1 MARER
6 LKEHKKFWGSKRR
19 DATVI
24 ALDIFIQSEMS
35 KSKRS
40 RNLSGSGSSYKE
52 EVDDEDKDGAEEEKE
67 EEKEHSEEED
77 AENADYEDDNGGG
90 SAEEG
95 DKDLQRKDAA
105 AKAWEKNYLARAS
118 TGVTSSSTV
127 S

>member
-1 MARER
+1 MESR
-6 LKEHKKFWGSKRR
+6 LMQMYGMVALLAGS
-19 DATVI
+19 V
-24 ALDIFIQSEMS
+24 
-35 KSKRS
+35 
-40 RNLSGSGSSYKE
+40 
-52 EVDDEDKDGAEEEKE
+52 

-95 DKDLQRKDAA
+95 DKDLQRKEAA

>member
-1 MARER
+1 
-6 LKEHKKFWGSKRR
+6 
-19 DATVI
+19 
-24 ALDIFIQSEMS
+24 MS

-52 EVDDEDKDGAEEEKE
+52 EVDDE
-67 EEKEHSEEED
+67 
-77 AENADYEDDNGGG
+77 NADCEDDNGAG

-95 DKDLQRKDAA
+95 DKDLQRKEAA